1 VGSVRYRTVRPAKY
15 ARRGRRWSLS
25 AQTAPLHVHNRGRA
39 PQEPK
44 IKDLEVGGVG
54 VDGDAQASAIT
65 AANNDLTAVPSPLAR
80 GEMNSIAAREMSC
93 VLAGVELSRF
103 HLVRNSLN
111 NLTASR
117 HLKEILFDTL

>member
-1 VGSVRYRTVRPAKY
+1 VRYRTVRPAKH
-15 ARRGRRWSLS
+15 ARRGRRWSVRLR
-25 AQTAPLHVHNRGRA
+25 TAPLHAHNRGRA

-44 IKDLEVGGVG
+44 IKYLEAGGPG
-54 VDGDAQASAIT
+54 RWRRSSKRDYCC
-65 AANNDLTAVPSPLAR
+65 NNDLTAVPSPLAR

-103 HLVRNSLN
+103 QLVRNSLS

>member
-1 VGSVRYRTVRPAKY
+1 MATLEQ
-15 ARRGRRWSLS
+15 AR
-25 AQTAPLHVHNRGRA
+25 
-39 PQEPK
+39 
-44 IKDLEVGGVG
+44 DYCC
-54 VDGDAQASAIT
+54 
-65 AANNDLTAVPSPLAR
+65 NNDLTAVPSPLAR

-103 HLVRNSLN
+103 HLVRNSLS